1 MIKIK
6 ANVGAYTHTHTHTVV
21 IGFHIKF
28 GFRINDGFVGFM
40 NSADNQL
47 LKYLKNK
54 RFLAQIFILF
64 FETYIKYT
72 NNNLNKQTIFQTS
85 EELFFNDMC

>member
-1 MIKIK
+1 
-6 ANVGAYTHTHTHTVV
+6 
-21 IGFHIKF
+21 
-28 GFRINDGFVGFM
+28 M